1 MCIAV
6 VKIWKVKSNL
16 KQVVD
21 YAEDKEKT
29 DLFPHPKIIRKAKK
43 QKKVVKVNP
52 QKER

>member
-1 MCIAV
+1 MTKDELGKEIDA
-6 VKIWKVKSNL
+6 
-16 KQVVD
+16 
-21 YAEDKEKT
+21 YKEKT